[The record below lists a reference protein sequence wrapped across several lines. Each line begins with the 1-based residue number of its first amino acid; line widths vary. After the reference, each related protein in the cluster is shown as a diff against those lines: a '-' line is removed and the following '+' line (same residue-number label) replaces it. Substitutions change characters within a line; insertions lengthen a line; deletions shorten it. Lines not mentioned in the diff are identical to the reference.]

1 MLIMSLLLS
10 YFPSYAQEKT
20 ITGMVTG
27 DDTRPLPGVTVT
39 VKETKKTSVTDA
51 VGKFSIV
58 ANVGQTLQISYVG
71 HSTQE
76 LVVGTNSNVVT
87 IQLVGAVTNTLND
100 VVVVG
105 YGAQKKGN
113 LSGAVSTVDVKKML
127 TGRAIPD
134 VGRGLQGAAAG
145 LSVTIPSGEV

>member
-1 MLIMSLLLS
+1 
-10 YFPSYAQEKT
+10 
-20 ITGMVTG
+20 
-27 DDTRPLPGVTVT
+27 
-39 VKETKKTSVTDA
+39 
-51 VGKFSIV
+51 V

-76 LVVGTNSNVVT
+76 LVVGINSNVLT
-87 IQLVGAVTNTLND
+87 IQLVGAVSNTLND

-113 LSGAVSTVDVKKML
+113 LTGAVSTVDVKKTL

-134 VGRGLQGAAAG
+134 VGRACKVQPLA
-145 LSVTIPSGEV
+145 SV